1 MSKIEILG
9 TFNFE
14 EEWSSKDLAA
24 MIIAGLSDL
33 DTSKYR
39 NFYMKIYGYFD
50 PRLCD
55 DNRFFSLMDVD
66 NKYRKMFQQLNFNMM
81 IKEETDHVL
90 IIGSDKKDFARYEA
104 LCVFDENKKTNDQIK
119 SIVEIYGEYNLGIS
133 GLFRRKK

>member
-1 MSKIEILG
+1 
-9 TFNFE
+9 
-14 EEWSSKDLAA
+14 
-24 MIIAGLSDL
+24 
-33 DTSKYR
+33 
-39 NFYMKIYGYFD
+39 MKIYGYFD

-133 GLFRRKK
+133 RLFRRKK

>member
-1 MSKIEILG
+1 MPKIEILG
-9 TFNFE
+9 TFKFE
-14 EEWSSKDLAA
+14 EEWRSKDLAS

-55 DNRFFSLMDVD
+55 DNRFFSLMDID